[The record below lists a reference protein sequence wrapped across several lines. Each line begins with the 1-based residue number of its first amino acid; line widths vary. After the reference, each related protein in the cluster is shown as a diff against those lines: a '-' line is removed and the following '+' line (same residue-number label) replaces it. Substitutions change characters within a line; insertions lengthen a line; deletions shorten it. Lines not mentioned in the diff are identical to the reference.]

1 MNNPY
6 RTVAILLIVALFII
20 GSFPATGEAFPG
32 AMHWAVHFCYYA
44 LITFTLGLGWQKM
57 QVTHIALIVAG
68 IGVVHE
74 LTEIITHSHR
84 FETEDAIV
92 NAIGALTGAV
102 ALYTI
107 RKLRQS
113 VRNS

>member
-32 AMHWAVHFCYYA
+32 AMHWAVHLCYYA
-44 LITFTLGLGWQKM
+44 LITFTLGLGWQNM
-57 QVTHIALIVAG
+57 RAMHIALIVAG
-68 IGVVHE
+68 VGVVHE

-92 NAIGALTGAV
+92 NAIGALAGAV
-102 ALYTI
+102 AVFLV
-107 RKLRQS
+107 RKLRP
-113 VRNS
+113 